1 MLIDDTLFDELAER
15 AKQSE
20 RLRMNFNLHESAES
34 KAQRLFNALEPGT
47 VLPIHRHRATAET
60 FIILRGKLDVMFF
73 NDQGEETERHRLDVS
88 RGHYGI
94 QIPKGQ
100 WHSLEVVEPAVIF
113 EVKDGPYRP
122 LDPCDAMPSVP
133 DWSIPSNITFK
144 ERKSGRRRMEQKV
157 FSGRTAISNMKIV
170 SCVRFE

>member
-122 LDPCDAMPSVP
+122 LDPCDAMP
-133 DWSIPSNITFK
+133 K
-144 ERKSGRRRMEQKV
+144 
-157 FSGRTAISNMKIV
+157 
-170 SCVRFE
+170 